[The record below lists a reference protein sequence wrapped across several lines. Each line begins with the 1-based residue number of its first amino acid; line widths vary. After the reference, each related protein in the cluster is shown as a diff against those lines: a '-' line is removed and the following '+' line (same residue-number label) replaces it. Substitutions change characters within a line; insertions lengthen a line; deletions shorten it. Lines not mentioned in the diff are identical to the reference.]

1 MANYAGNRLDRT
13 PARVF
18 YANASY
24 KYPVG
29 EGNVTA
35 SVGTRV
41 SSAYVV
47 TIYGD
52 NGPFWGRLWTPS
64 QSKTQ
69 ASLTYNA
76 PGGVWYATAWVKN
89 IENNVSLVTG
99 SASSVTMSDPRTFGV
114 RAGMKF

>member
-1 MANYAGNRLDRT
+1 M
-13 PARVF
+13 F